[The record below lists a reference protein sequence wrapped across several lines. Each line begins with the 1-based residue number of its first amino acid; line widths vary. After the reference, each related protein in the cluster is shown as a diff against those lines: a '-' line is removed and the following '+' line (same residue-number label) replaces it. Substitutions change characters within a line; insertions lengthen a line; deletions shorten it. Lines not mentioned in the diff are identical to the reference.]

1 MRPTDSVKYIDRRFA
16 ALMCLVLLMLGCASP
31 TQRTDRE
38 AQRAGLTR
46 SIVQGTTFQH
56 LTYMRAAR
64 PVTTL
69 TVYLE
74 GDGLPWIGGRVPAT
88 DPTSRDPLALQLMIQ
103 SSEPAMYLGRPCYHD
118 LHDAGCSAQ
127 SWTFARYSD
136 GTVASMAKAIEAQAR
151 DIQARDVRLVG
162 YSGGG
167 VLAVLIAERLE
178 DVSAVVTIA
187 ANLDVDAWAAHH
199 GYLPLS
205 ESVNPAR
212 STRNHPWK
220 EIHLHGGL
228 DKTVPRSTT
237 RAYFERFTA
246 AKRIEFEKYDHVCCW
261 LEDWSVVQKRISAE
275 LE

>member
-1 MRPTDSVKYIDRRFA
+1 MRPTDSVKCIDRRFA
-16 ALMCLVLLMLGCASP
+16 ALAFLALFLLGCASP

-46 SIVQGTTFQH
+46 SIVQGTTFRH
-56 LTYMRAAR
+56 LVYLRADR

-74 GDGLPWIGGRVPAT
+74 GDGLPWMGGRVPAT
-88 DPTSRDPLALQLMIQ
+88 DPTSRDPLALQLMIR
-103 SSEPAMYLGRPCYHD
+103 SSAPATYIGRPCYHE

-127 SWTFARYSD
+127 SWTFARYSSA
-136 GTVASMAKAIEAQAR
+136 TVESMAKAIEVQAR
-151 DIQARDVRLVG
+151 EVQARDVRLIG

-178 DVSAVVTIA
+178 NVSSVITIA

-205 ESVNPAR
+205 ESLNPAR
-212 STRNHPWK
+212 SSIAHAWK
-220 EIHLHGGL
+220 EIHLQGAQ
-228 DKTVPRSTT
+228 DTTVPIAAT
-237 RAYFERFTA
+237 RAYFEHYPA
-246 AKRIEFEKYDHVCCW
+246 ARPLTFAEYDHVCCW
-261 LEDWSVVQKRISAE
+261 LKNWSTVQERIRTE